1 MQVSFVDLDLAS
13 RCNGAAG
20 WNHHTNDVL
29 AALHVLAE
37 SPTLDSYQNLP
48 NTHREGE
55 DTVFEGLS
63 TDVILNLTVD
73 EVGNVVVHDIVTSVR
88 P

>member
-1 MQVSFVDLDLAS
+1 MQISFVDLDLAH

-20 WNHHTNDVL
+20 WNHHSDDVH

-37 SPTLDSYQNLP
+37 SPTLDAYQNLP
-48 NTHREGE
+48 NTHREGA

-63 TDVILNLTVD
+63 TDVLLSLTVD
-73 EVGNVVVHDIVTSVR
+73 QAGNVVVHDIVTCMR